1 MRQLYITNMSPS
13 NTRSRSHGPD
23 IEVGPVDDESN
34 TILSPA
40 GLLYSM
46 ENLDQRQR
54 EGINETFFTEDIDK
68 FQMVLQGYSLL
79 EDKAKFEVL
88 ELNRHTIS
96 IPASQHDEPQHITCN
111 KCDSPAR
118 DCRAGLWLFDQIAS
132 QTLGGADQ
140 PLVMTAEGYAE
151 ELGDIFE
158 TITDHD
164 IDTLANG
171 MQYNDTYRSWSPVPR
186 RVRESR
192 EILASLHKTPVSMYR
207 MDLYGPGDD
216 DDDDD
221 DIVHENDL
229 EKTIFRMLLRN
240 DQFFKYFLSVMKPDK
255 LVNNRFRKLQH
266 KADCVLAKYL
276 TRATRLDALAGGLDP
291 AEQSKLVRW
300 CTKSLKAIIKEIR
313 LALLPAD
320 RSIQSWQLDSAARA
334 LIHIL
339 LKLVE
344 LNVGISSD
352 ATSQRDL
359 NLFHWLIEDRDSEF
373 IVDILRDLV
382 PKDILVL
389 YEEDLMDIRDRL
401 QGVPQQWYETFCSLI
416 DTGRRTRAVA
426 KTPTPP
432 PPPSKHKLTAEDDER
447 AAKRAK

>member
-1 MRQLYITNMSPS
+1 MPLSVP
-13 NTRSRSHGPD
+13 RSRSQDPETEIGPM
-23 IEVGPVDDESN
+23 DDESS
-34 TILSPA
+34 TILSPS

-46 ENLDQRQR
+46 EKLDQRQR
-54 EGINETFFTEDIDK
+54 DDINETFFTEDIDS
-68 FQMVLQGYSLL
+68 FQMVLHDYSLL
-79 EDKAKFEVL
+79 QDKAKFEVL

-96 IPASQHDEPQHITCN
+96 IPASRHDEAQHVTCN
-111 KCDSPAR
+111 KCESPAR
-118 DCRAGLWLFDQIAS
+118 ECRAGLWLFDQIAN
-132 QTLGGADQ
+132 QALGDATQ
-140 PLVMTAEGYAE
+140 PLVMTADGYAE

-158 TITDHD
+158 AITDHD

-171 MQYNDTYRSWSPVPR
+171 MQYNDTYRAWGPVPR

-192 EILASLHKTPVSMYR
+192 EILASLHKTPISMYR
-207 MDLYGPGDD
+207 TDLYGPGS

-221 DIVHENDL
+221 DIVQENDL

-276 TRATRLDALAGGLDP
+276 ARVSRSDTRQGERSST
-291 AEQSKLVRW
+291 EHTKHTRW
-300 CTKSLKAIIKEIR
+300 CAKSLKAIVKEIGMM
-313 LALLPAD
+313 LLPTD
-320 RSIQSWQLDSAARA
+320 KSLESWQLDSAARA

-344 LNVGISSD
+344 LNVGINPG
-352 ATSQRDL
+352 ATTQRDL
-359 NLFHWLIEDRDSEF
+359 NLFSWLIEEQDSGF
-373 IVDILRDLV
+373 IVDILQDAV

-389 YEEDLMDIRDRL
+389 HEEDLIDIRDRL
-401 QGVPQQWYETFCSLI
+401 QGVPQSWHDKFCKLI
-416 DTGRRTRAVA
+416 DDDRRTRAVA
-426 KTPTPP
+426 KSPP
-432 PPPSKHKLTAEDDER
+432 PKHKRPGEDNDR